1 MIFVPTSDS
10 RWQSNDVNNYIID
23 IKSEKNKVT
32 LSIFDSESGV
42 ISLYK
47 ELKSFKML
55 LDSLDYLKF

>member
-1 MIFVPTSDS
+1 VPTSDS